1 MRRGKETDKILS
13 CCNSRNSISFID
25 GPLVSFPL
33 MPFLNYVFDV
43 PRCTLA
49 SWSRGIKKRKKKI
62 KNKKREEYKSVKQRK
77 KKNEKNIMR
86 SRKPCRSPFV
96 RGHASY
102 WFSLMYLSYM
112 AVCLTNLMVFFPL
125 PESWM
130 AVTPATL
137 AIFWSQY
144 GNGNRQP

>member
-25 GPLVSFPL
+25 GPLVLFSL
-33 MPFLNYVFDV
+33 MTFLNYVFDV

-49 SWSRGIKKRKKKI
+49 SWSRGIKEKKKKI
-62 KNKKREEYKSVKQRK
+62 KNKNGKNIRVLNKEK
-77 KKNEKNIMR
+77 KKEKNIMR

-102 WFSLMYLSYM
+102 WFSLMCLSYM

>member
-49 SWSRGIKKRKKKI
+49 SWSRGIKKKKKI

-77 KKNEKNIMR
+77 KKTKKTSCEVE
-86 SRKPCRSPFV
+86 SRVGAPS
-96 RGHASY
+96 
-102 WFSLMYLSYM
+102 
-112 AVCLTNLMVFFPL
+112 
-125 PESWM
+125 
-130 AVTPATL
+130 
-137 AIFWSQY
+137 
-144 GNGNRQP
+144 